1 MGTYAHG
8 LAGDAAREKTS
19 AYYIMAQ
26 DIIKSLKDIEKE

>member
-8 LAGDAAREKTS
+8 LAGDFARHKTS

-26 DIIKSLKDIEKE
+26 DIIKALGDIEKE

>member
-8 LAGDAAREKTS
+8 IAGDIARAKTS

-26 DIIKSLKDIEKE
+26 DIIKSLGDIEKE